1 MGLEDMTQGLQETG
15 AFLKVAP
22 GVQACP
28 NLPGHLK

>member
-1 MGLEDMTQGLQETG
+1 MGLEDMTQGLQEID

-22 GVQACP
+22 GVQAYP